1 MDEEL
6 TEGDPWWVGED
17 GFGWVDYQDADYDS
31 GVTQARV
38 PAACTRDDTDAR
50 SQDTPR
56 PLSTTTLTMTNRLKP
71 RHTCG
76 GCAAFA
82 A

>member
-31 GVTQARV
+31 GEVDCCIMHAR
-38 PAACTRDDTDAR
+38 
-50 SQDTPR
+50 
-56 PLSTTTLTMTNRLKP
+56 
-71 RHTCG
+71 
-76 GCAAFA
+76 
-82 A
+82 